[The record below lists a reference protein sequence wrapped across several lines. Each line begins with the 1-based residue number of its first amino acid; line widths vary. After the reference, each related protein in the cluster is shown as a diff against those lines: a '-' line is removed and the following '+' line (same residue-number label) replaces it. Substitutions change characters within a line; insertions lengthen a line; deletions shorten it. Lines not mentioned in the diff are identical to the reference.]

1 MFFTCA
7 YNLNAAKTLIWS
19 NGVGGPN
26 DDNLKTDA
34 NGNFVWAKNLN
45 ASIGS
50 QGLSIA
56 VDAVGAVYTMGSNE
70 GTIDLDPGNV
80 VSSAT
85 SMGRE
90 ELFISKLDA
99 LGNFLWGK
107 SIGGPSPDKKIFD
120 ST

>member
-50 QGLSIA
+50 QGLPIA
-56 VDAVGAVYTMGSNE
+56 VDAVGAVYTMGSYE

-85 SMGRE
+85 SMGRGIY
-90 ELFISKLDA
+90 F
-99 LGNFLWGK
+99 
-107 SIGGPSPDKKIFD
+107 KIRCFRKFFMGQEYRR
-120 ST
+120 TKPG